1 MAAVEHMAGC
11 TRLQAMIAAG
21 RAKYKAKC
29 KKDEDVR
36 TVQFRQRLERCDG
49 NYFAP
54 APMH

>member
-1 MAAVEHMAGC
+1 
-11 TRLQAMIAAG
+11 MIAAG